1 MSYADIHDIGGDD
14 EGLDGGTALNAPT
27 DNDTYYTFNG
37 TSQGIYFGS
46 DWGDE
51 TTIDGIKARVRF
63 TDFNIVQGN
72 FGGTIW
78 KSGGNVN
85 GIGLGIDE
93 DYTQRIGFFGLSGG
107 SRTSIT
113 IDRGLLEEGV
123 WYIIYATTTKLTIQK
138 ESDSSGYTTTGTV
151 TPGNGSGKESIGY
164 SNGTC
169 PIAAG
174 DVRSYFSGD
183 IDYVEIYTDGSLTPP
198 DLTTAPDAEI
208 AIFEFGSSRGGDESL
223 THINTPTEEATYYT
237 FNGTDE
243 GFYRSFDFPDENL
256 IDVYVKFRAH
266 DKDSGNDQTIWKS
279 GGYTNGIAIGI
290 DASGNLGI
298 FGRSG
303 GSLTSIVIATG
314 DYSDDTWYELR
325 ASKTRIQLK
334 NVVTKALVEN
344 TGTCT
349 PGNGTDYISWGRAA
363 TNCVISGDSGPGDN
377 FDGDIADVSI
387 FTEGAVDWITVGW
400 TGKICG
406 VTNPSKI
413 NGIDVAN
420 IVKVCGV
427 S

>member
-1 MSYADIHDIGGDD
+1 MSYADIHNIGGDD
-14 EGLDGGTALNAPT
+14 EGLDGGTALNGPT
-27 DNDTYYTFNG
+27 DNGGYYTFDG
-37 TSQGIYFGS
+37 VDQGIYWGS
-46 DWGDE
+46 DWGNE

-63 TDFNIVQGN
+63 TDFNSVSGN
-72 FGGTIW
+72 NASTIW

-85 GIGLGIDE
+85 GIGLGIDKE
-93 DYTQRIGFFGLSGG
+93 YVQRIGIFGIVG
-107 SRTSIT
+107 SARTSIT
-113 IDRGLLEEGV
+113 IDRGLLEENV
-123 WYIIYATTTKLTIQK
+123 WYIIYATPTKLTIQK
-138 ESDSSGYTTTGTV
+138 ESDSTGYTKTGTV
-151 TPGNGSGKESIGY
+151 TPGNGSGNESIGCSY
-164 SNGTC
+164 GTC

-174 DVRSYFSGD
+174 NVRSYFSGD

-198 DLTTAPDAEI
+198 DLTTAPDAEV

-223 THINTPTEEATYYT
+223 AHTNTPTEEATYYT

-243 GFYRSFDFPDENL
+243 GLYRSFDFPDEIS
-256 IDVYVKFRAH
+256 IDIYAKFRPH
-266 DKDSGNDQTIWKS
+266 DKDSGNEQTIWKS

-334 NVVTKALVEN
+334 NVATEAIVEN

-349 PGNGTDYISWGRAA
+349 PGNGADYISWGRAA
-363 TNCVISGDSGPGDN
+363 TNCVISGDSGGGDN

-387 FTEGAVDWITVGW
+387 FTEGAVDWIAAGW

-413 NGIDVAN
+413 CGIDVAD
-420 IVKVCGV
+420 IAKVSGV
-427 S
+427 